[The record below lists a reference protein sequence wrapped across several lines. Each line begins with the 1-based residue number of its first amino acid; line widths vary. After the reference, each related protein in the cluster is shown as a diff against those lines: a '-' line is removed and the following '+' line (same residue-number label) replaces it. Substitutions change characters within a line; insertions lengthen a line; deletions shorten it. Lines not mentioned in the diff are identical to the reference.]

1 MEKDK
6 VRIDFVI
13 KNLYFII
20 ATIYDEI
27 QNEYKKKNSKNA
39 ERYRADT
46 MMSEGKI
53 NGLNFAYNLIQ

>member
-27 QNEYKKKNSKNA
+27 QDEYKKKNSKN
-39 ERYRADT
+39 
-46 MMSEGKI
+46 
-53 NGLNFAYNLIQ
+53 GLLA